1 MAFVK
6 AWIETFKR
14 EGMKSALFY
23 LFYGTDIYF
32 YDSDIFNIYSLNVD
46 RKSVYTFYFS
56 LCIQIFQIS
65 GFETIQKENEILF
78 NVSTHLNF
86 DKTAGIHYSIE
97 QVQMLKH
104 TLGVS
109 E

>member
-1 MAFVK
+1 
-6 AWIETFKR
+6 
-14 EGMKSALFY
+14 MKSTLFY
-23 LFYGTDIYF
+23 IFHGTDIYV
-32 YDSDIFNIYSLNVD
+32 YDSDIFYIDSVNVD

-56 LCIQIFQIS
+56 LCIQIFQIL
-65 GFETIQKENEILF
+65 GFETIQKENETLF
-78 NVSTHLNF
+78 NASTHLNF

-97 QVQMLKH
+97 QIQMLKH

>member
-1 MAFVK
+1 
-6 AWIETFKR
+6 
-14 EGMKSALFY
+14 MKSTLFY
-23 LFYGTDIYF
+23 LFYGTDIYSV
-32 YDSDIFNIYSLNVD
+32 YDSDIFNNDSLNVD

-56 LCIQIFQIS
+56 LYIQIFQIS
-65 GFETIQKENEILF
+65 GFEAIQKEKKILF

-97 QVQMLKH
+97 QVQMH
-104 TLGVS
+104 IPRG